1 MMTSLHHFI
10 FQYSNVPTFHR
21 SGFHRS
27 MLSLHF
33 RFINVA
39 PAPVFARLKGLDN
52 GVAACVKV
60 LPRVP
65 IR

>member
-1 MMTSLHHFI
+1 VLEYWVMECRIQTHHSI
-10 FQYSNVPTFHR
+10 TPT
-21 SGFHRS
+21 
-27 MLSLHF
+27 LNLLDF

-39 PAPVFARLKGLDN
+39 PAPVLARFKGLDN
-52 GVAACVKV
+52 GVAGCVKV